1 MDKAPGPG
9 FLSTVTPLLLES
21 QQLTR
26 QLVTALSWLST
37 SEYVT
42 VPGSRSTLD
51 TLTATV
57 SSAALVTTHLAQAIS
72 VNPLIG
78 ASLPGAAV
86 DEKAVRQARET
97 DAESSIV
104 ECLAEALHDLDLTA
118 TCCSYAATSIGRA
131 LERAEASMPLPK
143 LNTKQTT
150 ALEDLAQGEGRRY
163 EDSFGRKTKV
173 YVSGGSSVHPAT
185 FAFFEKYRLVQVD
198 TDTSDRQG
206 QRVTVTDRARR
217 LLAQSRPATPT
228 GRPAPVAQAAMA
240 GRSR

>member
-1 MDKAPGPG
+1 VPGPG
-9 FLSTVTPLLLES
+9 FLSKVTPLLLES

-26 QLVTALSWLST
+26 QLVTALSRLST

-51 TLTATV
+51 TLTSTV
-57 SSAALVTTHLAQAIS
+57 ASAALVSTHLAQAIA

-78 ASLPGAAV
+78 VSLPGAAV
-86 DEKAVRQARET
+86 DEEVVRQSRET
-97 DAESSIV
+97 DAESGIV

-131 LERAEASMPLPK
+131 LERAEAAMPLPK
-143 LNTKQTT
+143 LNATQAT
-150 ALEDLAQGEGRRY
+150 ALERLAQGEGRRY

-173 YVSGGSSVHPAT
+173 YASGGSSVHPAT
-185 FAFFEKYRLVQVD
+185 FTFFEKYRLVQVD
-198 TDTSDRQG
+198 ADTSNRQG

-217 LLAQSRPATPT
+217 LLAQPRPATST
-228 GRPAPVAQAAMA
+228 GRPAPVAHAATA
-240 GRSR
+240 GRAR